1 MTGDSA
7 GCCLRGAM
15 KAEDIKE
22 TDSAALAPAF
32 LERPSPAVRQPS
44 AAFALALAS
53 ISFIGPLAVHLFI
66 PVIPA
71 VKVALGISDALAQL
85 TFSIA
90 LFAMAFATLVY
101 GSLSDRYGRRPVLL
115 SGLCLFLV
123 GSAVSAFAHSVLT
136 LVFGR
141 LIQAIGAGC
150 GVTLVRAIAQDV
162 YGRNLVKAIA
172 YLTMAYTLGPMIAPI
187 AGGILIDAF
196 GWRSAFDF
204 ALAAGALIALGA
216 YWAVFESRPPAA
228 RVPPGLRG
236 QSVLRDYAALFRHV
250 RFAAFVLQ
258 SGLCTATFLVTA
270 TAASSLMKQMLH
282 RPSAEFGF
290 YFLLFPFGFLSGNFV
305 TSRIGTRVAN
315 ETMVLAGSLVVF
327 ATVVG
332 QSSVQL
338 SGAVTPLTLFV
349 PGFFISFAQG
359 ISLPYAQAGAMAVN
373 PKLAGT
379 AAGIGVFMQNF
390 AGAAFAQLYGLLA
403 DGTVWPLAQTTA
415 ITGVLVV
422 AAGAAPFCMARRAN

>member
-1 MTGDSA
+1 M
-7 GCCLRGAM
+7 
-15 KAEDIKE
+15 
-22 TDSAALAPAF
+22 
-32 LERPSPAVRQPS
+32 
-44 AAFALALAS
+44 
-53 ISFIGPLAVHLFI
+53 

-123 GSAVSAFAHSVLT
+123 GSAVSAFANSVLT
-136 LVFGR
+136 LVLGR

-172 YLTMAYTLGPMIAPI
+172 YLTMAYTIGPMIAPL

-196 GWRSAFDF
+196 GWRSVFVF
-204 ALAAGALIALGA
+204 ALGA
-216 YWAVFESRPPAA
+216 ASLITLNAHRAVFESRPPAA
-228 RVPPGLRG
+228 RALPGVAG
-236 QSVLRDYAALFRHV
+236 QSVLHDYASLFRHV

-258 SGLCTATFLVTA
+258 SGLCSASFLVTA

-282 RPSAEFGF
+282 RPSTEFGL

-305 TSRIGTRVAN
+305 TSRIGTRFAN
-315 ETMVLAGSLVVF
+315 ETMVLAGSLIVF
-327 ATVVG
+327 ADVLA
-332 QSSVQL
+332 QSCVQL
-338 SGAVTPLTLFV
+338 GGYVTPLTLFA

-359 ISLPYAQAGAMAVN
+359 ISLPYAQAGAMATN

-403 DGTVWPLAQTTA
+403 DGTVLPLAETTA
-415 ITGVLVV
+415 ITGLLVL
-422 AAGAAPFCMARRAN
+422 AAGATPFCMARRRAG

>member
-1 MTGDSA
+1 MAEKSD
-7 GCCLRGAM
+7 GA
-15 KAEDIKE
+15 
-22 TDSAALAPAF
+22 SPAF
-32 LERPSPAVRQPS
+32 PRVDDPSSVVGRPPSVVRSPS

-53 ISFIGPLAVHLFI
+53 ISFIGPLAVHLFM

-71 VKVALGISDALAQL
+71 VKIALGISDALAQL
-85 TFSIA
+85 TFSVA
-90 LFAMAFATLVY
+90 LFTMAFATLVY

-123 GSAVSAFAHSVLT
+123 GSAVSAFANSVLT

-172 YLTMAYTLGPMIAPI
+172 YLTMAYTIGPMVAPL

-196 GWRSAFDF
+196 GWRSVFDF
-204 ALAAGALIALGA
+204 AIGAGALITLGA
-216 YWAVFESRPPAA
+216 YWAVFESRPPSPTSAFGA
-228 RVPPGLRG
+228 ER
-236 QSVLRDYAALFRHV
+236 SVVRDYAALFRHLT
-250 RFAAFVLQ
+250 FTCFVSQ
-258 SGLCTATFLVTA
+258 SGLCTASFLVTA
-270 TAASSLMKQMLH
+270 TAASSLMKEMLH
-282 RPSAEFGF
+282 RPSAEFGL

-305 TSRIGTRVAN
+305 TSRIGTRFAN
-315 ETMVLAGSLVVF
+315 ETMVLAGSLLVF
-327 ATVVG
+327 ATVIT

-338 SGAVTPLTLFV
+338 SGYVTPLTLFV

-359 ISLPYAQAGAMAVN
+359 ISLPYAQAGALAIN

-403 DGTVWPLAQTTA
+403 DGTVWPLAETTA
-415 ITGVLVV
+415 VTGLLVLV
-422 AAGAAPFCMARRAN
+422 AGVAPFSAARRR